1 MGQIGKG
8 LDYVKSIPFI
18 LKIIEFVSIG
28 TISTIFLYIRNY
40 NV

>member
-18 LKIIEFVSIG
+18 LKISEIVSYFIVEG
-28 TISTIFLYIRNY
+28 FYIY
-40 NV
+40 KFI